1 MAGQACETE
10 LRDSCVD
17 NVFFIA
23 RRRSI
28 IDVRNLSEYGVDVR
42 GETGEI
48 HVPGMSG
55 TALDAGIASFDP
67 RYR

>member
-1 MAGQACETE
+1 MAEYACETE

-17 NVFFIA
+17 NLFVIA

-48 HVPGMSG
+48 PGTSG
-55 TALDAGIASFDP
+55 AA
-67 RYR
+67 